1 MAIASV
7 SPVKYETAVHSND
20 SRHTTRN
27 GVRCWKVIA
36 SVTSPVLTR
45 KYAAVAAASG
55 ANEVQIEPPTC
66 PPAAK
71 YDHAAN
77 AAARTTEPKLNAVR
91 SGAGLRPGRK
101 ITPVS
106 PTSPTTIASSG
117 PRVATARSTNGCV
130 AVSSVLKRG
139 KRTGR
144 APARAASA
152 ATSTNTFV

>member
-1 MAIASV
+1 MQTASV

-20 SRHTTRN
+20 SRHTTKN

-36 SVTSPVLTR
+36 RVTRPVLTR

-55 ANEVQIEPPTC
+55 ANDVHSDPPTC

-71 YDHAAN
+71 YDHAAT
-77 AAARTTEPKLNAVR
+77 AEASTTDPRLNAVR
-91 SGAGLRPGRK
+91 IGDSLRPGRK

-117 PRVATARSTNGCV
+117 PKVATARSTKGCG
-130 AVSSVLKRG
+130 AGS
-139 KRTGR
+139 
-144 APARAASA
+144 
-152 ATSTNTFV
+152 